1 MINVLFICLLIYMI
15 VIIHEYKRLETI
27 KDCFIL
33 ITSIFMVIILLIN
46 LLPLTI
52 FSKWLGW
59 LL

>member
-1 MINVLFICLLIYMI
+1 MINMLFLCLLIYMTL
-15 VIIHEYKRLETI
+15 IIHEYRRLETI
-27 KDCFIL
+27 SDCFIL

-59 LL
+59 